1 MQHGEQIPAIIE
13 VVKQVAANVA
23 VASVV
28 GGLKVAR
35 PCIEPAREECAARTP
50 ERFAADQDGEAVA
63 APFFI
68 G

>member
-35 PCIEPAREECAARTP
+35 PCIEPAREECAAQDAGAL
-50 ERFAADQDGEAVA
+50 AADQDAGRSA
-63 APFFI
+63 AAFI